1 MSRRSSFVSQAVL
14 VAAIFTLQG
23 CALLLSLDEFEESN
37 GEGTKDAGPL
47 VFNIILRQTV
57 MDCAGCGIW
66 FDWQGSQD
74 NKPKLVVEFEQA
86 GTKRANTYQH
96 DLNGMDN
103 AHGFYLSPDGD
114 WTKHSILVKLGPQ
127 RTGLFRA
134 DISDIPRAAT
144 ISKATLYLHINTNEG
159 FADGDNTS
167 VLAVHECNRAWDWD
181 HATWTHYDDGASWDQ
196 PGGDFGPFV
205 RQIRAKEDLR
215 DRGFSRANPT
225 ADFDFTPYVIQLQT
239 TR

>member
-1 MSRRSSFVSQAVL
+1 MSRRSFFVSRAVPI
-14 VAAIFTLQG
+14 AAVFALQG
-23 CALLLSLDEFEESN
+23 CALLLSLDEFEESD
-37 GEGTKDAGPL
+37 EGTNEPAPL

-57 MDCAGCGIW
+57 MDCVGCGIW

-74 NKPKLVVEFEQA
+74 NKPKLVVEFEHA
-86 GTKRANTYQH
+86 GAKQANTYQH
-96 DLNGMDN
+96 GPDGMDN
-103 AHGFYLSPDGD
+103 AHGFYLSADGD
-114 WTKHSILVKLGPQ
+114 WAKHAILVKLGPQ

-181 HATWTHYDDGASWDQ
+181 HATWTHYDDGALWDQ

-215 DRGFSRANPT
+215 DRGFSRSNPN
-225 ADFDFTPYVIQLQT
+225 ADFDFTSYVVQLQT
-239 TR
+239 AR